1 MSLPNFGIV
10 TLRPNFIIVNNF
22 KNEEYKSKRQQVL
35 TTCVRETD
43 GSYYY
48 HLLMPPTEELSLC
61 MGVSNEI
68 EVKTIATDEATITVV
83 FSIKYEN
90 VSQCNDGKETC

>member
-1 MSLPNFGIV
+1 
-10 TLRPNFIIVNNF
+10 
-22 KNEEYKSKRQQVL
+22 
-35 TTCVRETD
+35 
-43 GSYYY
+43 
-48 HLLMPPTEELSLC
+48 MPPTEELSLC

>member
-1 MSLPNFGIV
+1 
-10 TLRPNFIIVNNF
+10 
-22 KNEEYKSKRQQVL
+22 
-35 TTCVRETD
+35 
-43 GSYYY
+43 
-48 HLLMPPTEELSLC
+48 MPPTEELSLC

-68 EVKTIATDEATITVV
+68 EVKTIATDEATIAVV

>member
-1 MSLPNFGIV
+1 M
-10 TLRPNFIIVNNF
+10 
-22 KNEEYKSKRQQVL
+22 
-35 TTCVRETD
+35 REKD

-48 HLLMPPTEELSLC
+48 HLLMPLTEELSLC
-61 MGVSNEI
+61 MGVSDEK
-68 EVKTIATDEATITVV
+68 EVTTIAADEATIAVV

>member
-1 MSLPNFGIV
+1 MSLPNFGRV

-22 KNEEYKSKRQQVL
+22 KNTNLRQQVL
-35 TTCVRETD
+35 TTCVRERD
-43 GSYYY
+43 GSCYYY
-48 HLLMPPTEELSLC
+48 LLMPLTEELSLC
-61 MGVSNEI
+61 MGVSDET
-68 EVKTIATDEATITVV
+68 EVTTIATDEATIAVV

>member
-1 MSLPNFGIV
+1 MSLPNFGRV
-10 TLRPNFIIVNNF
+10 TLRPNFNIVNNF
-22 KNEEYKSKRQQVL
+22 KNTNLRQQVL
-35 TTCVRETD
+35 TTCVRERD

-48 HLLMPPTEELSLC
+48 HLLMPLTEELSLC
-61 MGVSNEI
+61 MGVSDEI
-68 EVKTIATDEATITVV
+68 EVTTIATDEATIAVV